1 MKIACISDIHGNKL
15 ALDNVLDDIKEQGAD
30 KIFVLGDLAMGG
42 YDPNYT
48 IEKLFSL
55 NNAEIIQGNTDKLIV
70 YYSNELYKKVYEAFP
85 IMANA
90 LRLDNDV
97 ITNDNKIKLKN
108 LSEKK
113 TAEILGVKFELC
125 HGSPRAQDENIYP
138 DLKTE
143 VVEDMVKDVEA
154 DIILCG
160 HTHIPCG
167 YSLNSGKTVINVGS
181 VGRSMTKDKMP
192 VYLMIE
198 ISENGELKFE
208 HRKVLYDNEKVAEI
222 ISNRGF
228 ELDKE
233 FSKLYL

>member
-15 ALDNVLDDIKEQGAD
+15 ALDNVLKDIEKEGAD

-55 NNAEIIQGNTDKLIV
+55 NNTEIIQGNTDKLIID
-70 YYSNELYKKVYEAFP
+70 YNKNLYEKLFNAYA

-90 LRLDNDV
+90 LKLDVQV
-97 ITNDNKIKLKN
+97 ITDENKTRLENLPVQKN
-108 LSEKK
+108 I
-113 TAEILGVKFELC
+113 EIEGVKFELC

-138 DLKTE
+138 DLKPE
-143 VVEDMVKDVEA
+143 QVEEMVKNSSAE
-154 DIILCG
+154 IILCG

-167 YSLNSGKTVINVGS
+167 YSLESGKTVINVGS
-181 VGRSMTKDKMP
+181 IGRSMTKDKMP
-192 VYLMIE
+192 VYLLIT
-198 ISENGELKFE
+198 INQNGSLNFE
-208 HRKVLYDNEKVAEI
+208 HKRVLYDNKKVSEI
-222 ISNRGF
+222 ISERGF

-233 FSKLYL
+233 FAKLYI